1 MVATIISIII
11 MCVLGAGVQDGGSV
25 RDYIK
30 KDIDMKSKYTDSSS
44 NSVINSLFDL
54 GGVPFLLWL

>member
-1 MVATIISIII
+1 

-25 RDYIK
+25 RDYII
-30 KDIDMKSKYTDSSS
+30 KDIDMKSKYTDLSS

-54 GGVPFLLWL
+54 GGVPFLL